1 MEFKCGNCKFAKDA
15 KEIDTQWAGIVCT
28 KIAIME
34 STHWDGAAYIV
45 HVDGREVFVIVN
57 ENFLCKLWEPKEG
70 K

>member
-1 MEFKCGNCKFAKDA
+1 MEFKCGNCNFAKDT
-15 KEIDTQWAGIVCT
+15 KEIDTQWAGTACT
-28 KIAIME
+28 KITTMDKTAMDN
-34 STHWDGAAYIV
+34 TAYIV